1 MHYVGVD
8 LHQKSSYFC
17 ILDSQGQK
25 VMHKN
30 ILNLE
35 SDLRAFFQ
43 DIPRPFSL
51 AFESTYNWYFFADL
65 AYEFTN
71 QVSMA
76 NPYEL
81 KAFAKQHKKN
91 DKIDAHLIA
100 KVLWQGFL
108 PTATIADQSTRET
121 RELLRSRISLVQ
133 DWSRNIIRLK
143 SFLDK
148 PGRPTQWPLT
158 ANAHL
163 HRINTDGLSPTYV
176 QIIDDYKDRIRYLN
190 EKILTMK
197 SSITNI
203 VDKDQGMVHLQTIP
217 GIGSFSAALIKSE
230 IIHIQRFSCFNR
242 LCAYAGLAPRTSS
255 SAQKLFY
262 GAINK
267 NRRKHLQWILLENV
281 YKFIKAIPEKGEKFE
296 RIKKLKN
303 HNTAKVVL
311 ARDFLKIIYHV
322 LKEQRPFYCAV

>member
-1 MHYVGVD
+1 
-8 LHQKSSYFC
+8 
-17 ILDSQGQK
+17 
-25 VMHKN
+25 MHKN

-65 AYEFTN
+65 AYEFTDC
-71 QVSMA
+71 VSMA

-81 KAFAKQHKKN
+81 KAFAKRHKKN

-121 RELLRSRISLVQ
+121 RELLRSRISLVK
-133 DWSRNIIRLK
+133 DRSRNIIRLK

-148 PGRPTQWPLT
+148 LGRPTQWSLT

-163 HRINTDGLSPTYV
+163 QRINTDGLSPTYV

-190 EKILTMK
+190 EKILAMK

-203 VDKDQGMVHLQTIP
+203 VDKDQDMIHLQTIP

-255 SAQKLFY
+255 SAQKLFH

-281 YKFIKAIPEKGEKFE
+281 YKFIKAIPGKCEKFE